1 MGIFFS
7 IDISFNNKNAKN
19 QIFQYELYKSDV
31 LNPFITPEEY
41 ESVTQAIGT
50 ENVYCQS
57 LLSGIE
63 WDNSESSMCLLVYEN
78 KLFELLLEQLSSDR
92 ITDIKLPL
100 SVLYSVNGISHKSIK
115 GKNEKTGKHFDISI
129 DVTLSKNENYAIYSS
144 FGYDCD
150 LLIINETMAEK
161 LGFPV
166 HGITGILLKNPN
178 EVSSLTISDCFPNGD
193 STQVINLN
201 KNRDSDQSQL
211 LAILILAS
219 YIMLTTILLTC
230 IIMSN
235 TIRSNLLSRQSET
248 AIMRAV
254 GLTKKQNVYLCC
266 AENIILLLRAS
277 LYGIIISTV
286 ILLCFGE
293 MMEDG
298 IKWNAL
304 LYIGVFTFF
313 TIMVLCISTH
323 TIKFQIKKTITQLL
337 QEK

>member
-1 MGIFFS
+1 MGDCILRQFAHMTTSGLKRDFTIAGLS
-7 IDISFNNKNAKN
+7 YERLNESKNIMKN
-19 QIFQYELYKSDV
+19 EG
-31 LNPFITPEEY
+31 LNENY
-41 ESVTQAIGT
+41 MLSMNIG
-50 ENVYCQS
+50 C
-57 LLSGIE
+57 
-63 WDNSESSMCLLVYEN
+63 WYEN
-78 KLFELLLEQLSSDR
+78 
-92 ITDIKLPL
+92 
-100 SVLYSVNGISHKSIK
+100 
-115 GKNEKTGKHFDISI
+115 GKHFDISI

-178 EVSSLTISDCFPNGD
+178 GVSSLTISDCFPNED

-254 GLTKKQNVYLCC
+254 GLTKKHNKISNKKNNHTMI
-266 AENIILLLRAS
+266 AGKII
-277 LYGIIISTV
+277 
-286 ILLCFGE
+286 
-293 MMEDG
+293 D
-298 IKWNAL
+298 
-304 LYIGVFTFF
+304 
-313 TIMVLCISTH
+313 
-323 TIKFQIKKTITQLL
+323 
-337 QEK
+337 